1 MTQGRIVLVRHGQ
14 TQWSRSG
21 RHTGLSDIPLTA
33 EGEAAARSLGPV
45 LAALGAVRPVL
56 CLASP
61 LQRADR
67 TARLAGLDPATEPA
81 LVERSYGHVEG
92 LTTAQV
98 REATGDPAWDV
109 WDDELQGTPVAVV
122 PPPDAYDGPG
132 ESLAQVADRLAPL
145 LERCGEVVA
154 AGEDCVLVAHSHL
167 LRILAGCWLGLG
179 PGAGRHLVLDAGHL
193 AVLGCER
200 TTPAVLAW
208 NLAPVAP
215 DDLC

>member
-14 TQWSRSG
+14 TDWSRSG

-33 EGEAAARSLGPV
+33 DGEAAAQALAPLLG
-45 LAALGAVRPVL
+45 ALGVVRPAL

-61 LQRADR
+61 LQRAQR
-67 TARLAGLDPATEPA
+67 TAQLAGLHPVTEPT
-81 LVERSYGHVEG
+81 LVERNYGHVEG
-92 LTTAQV
+92 LTTAEV
-98 REATGDPAWDV
+98 REATGEPAWDV
-109 WDDELQGTPVAVV
+109 WDDDLQGTPVEVA

-145 LERCGEVVA
+145 LVRCGEVVA
-154 AGEDCVLVAHSHL
+154 AGQDCVLVAHSHL
-167 LRILAGCWLGLG
+167 LRILAGCWLDLG

-193 AVLGCER
+193 AVLGHER

-208 NLAPVAP
+208 NLSAATG
-215 DDLC
+215 